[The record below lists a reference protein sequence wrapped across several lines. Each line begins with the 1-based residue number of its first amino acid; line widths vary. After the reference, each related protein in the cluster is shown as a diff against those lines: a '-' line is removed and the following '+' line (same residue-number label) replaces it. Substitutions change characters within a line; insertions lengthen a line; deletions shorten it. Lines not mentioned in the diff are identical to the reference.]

1 MDLNKLFNI
10 SDEVILLLGF
20 TGPIGRQFATV
31 FAESGCTLVLGD
43 NSENGRD
50 LAESIKKMNRN
61 TEYIRLDVTDE
72 TDVRDAVSYVAEKY
86 GLISVLVNNFSA
98 RPEGFY
104 KKFEDSEL
112 GCWNEV
118 LNVNLSAMYLSSREV
133 SKVMMRQGYGSIIN
147 VSSVHGVI
155 APDQRVYGGSGLN
168 SPAVY
173 ASSKSG
179 VIGLTRYLAAYLGK
193 YNIRVNSICPGGVN
207 PGNVDKGFVDEYS
220 TRIPL
225 NRMADMEDMKGPV
238 VFLASQASRF
248 VTGQSIIV
256 DGGQSIW

>member
-98 RPEGFY
+98 WPESLRRFRAEFPGRVCFIQ
-104 KKFEDSEL
+104 KRRHRV
-112 GCWNEV
+112 NEV
-118 LNVNLSAMYLSSREV
+118 SGGIPRKIQHTRELHLPGRG
-133 SKVMMRQGYGSIIN
+133 KPRERGQGLC
-147 VSSVHGVI
+147 
-155 APDQRVYGGSGLN
+155 R
-168 SPAVY
+168 
-173 ASSKSG
+173 
-179 VIGLTRYLAAYLGK
+179 
-193 YNIRVNSICPGGVN
+193 
-207 PGNVDKGFVDEYS
+207 
-220 TRIPL
+220 RIFH
-225 NRMADMEDMKGPV
+225 AHT
-238 VFLASQASRF
+238 AQ
-248 VTGQSIIV
+248 Q
-256 DGGQSIW
+256 DG